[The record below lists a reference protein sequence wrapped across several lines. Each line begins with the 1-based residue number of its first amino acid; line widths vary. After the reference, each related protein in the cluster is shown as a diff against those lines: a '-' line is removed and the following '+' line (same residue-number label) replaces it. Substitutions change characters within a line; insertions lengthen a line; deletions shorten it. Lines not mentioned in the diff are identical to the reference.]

1 MNRQGA
7 LPAGALPGDH
17 PPRGPYFGSEFHTMT
32 TDRVVSTAPV
42 PASVT
47 TTVKVASCPH
57 TPGGV

>member
-1 MNRQGA
+1 
-7 LPAGALPGDH
+7 
-17 PPRGPYFGSEFHTMT
+17 MT